1 MSANIDDLLSKVLD
15 KDADKAED
23 LSEVLDEEFFSSPS
37 PPDIKFANVARK
49 KLIESR
55 LAPLR
60 IEDMYLHGECRQL
73 VDIIPGRLSVTY
85 RTPSGAETLHI
96 RRKLGEARTEINM
109 YVNSYH
115 SILELCSYI
124 HSLNGEVFPPLV
136 DKGIVSEEAFKKRQ
150 DKLGSLPQLV
160 LEDIWVNQ
168 RWFLARVRAAA
179 TADNLKG
186 G

>member
-1 MSANIDDLLSKVLD
+1 MSANIDELLNKVLD
-15 KDADKAED
+15 KDAEQEED
-23 LSEVLDEEFFSSPS
+23 LSLVLDEEFLASPS

-60 IEDMYLHGECRQL
+60 IEDMYLHGECRQS
-73 VDIIPGRLSVTY
+73 VEIIPGRLSVVF
-85 RTPSGAETLHI
+85 RTPSGAETLYI

-109 YVNSYH
+109 YVNTYH
-115 SILELCSYI
+115 SVLELCSYI
-124 HSLNGEVFPPLV
+124 HSLNGEAFPTMV
-136 DKGIVSEEAFKKRQ
+136 EKGVVSEDAFKKRQ
-150 DKLGSLPQLV
+150 DRLSALPQLV

>member
-1 MSANIDDLLSKVLD
+1 
-15 KDADKAED
+15 
-23 LSEVLDEEFFSSPS
+23 
-37 PPDIKFANVARK
+37 
-49 KLIESR
+49 
-55 LAPLR
+55 
-60 IEDMYLHGECRQL
+60 
-73 VDIIPGRLSVTY
+73 
-85 RTPSGAETLHI
+85 
-96 RRKLGEARTEINM
+96 M
-109 YVNSYH
+109 YVNTYH

-136 DKGIVSEEAFKKRQ
+136 DKGVVSEEAFKKRQ
-150 DKLGSLPQLV
+150 DKLSALPQLV